1 VVVKGKEHEANAN
14 AEQAA
19 VDSYGG
25 KLIFSSGEMRFSS
38 IDLLKQEMAEPNL
51 SSIVRPM
58 DFLRRHGFTMADL
71 LRLEMLEHLK
81 CGKLIEE
88 HADEDRTTKLIGT
101 LASVKLQ
108 CRKHMRNIMANMG
121 PSLNAQSMPVIIPE
135 GLSVADL
142 DELDMEP
149 DEILS

>member
-1 VVVKGKEHEANAN
+1 MAQKKKVRTRSNDR
-14 AEQAA
+14 AA
-19 VDSYGG
+19 VQNQKVEAVADAWSVIRSRYDA
-25 KLIFSSGEMRFSS
+25 
-38 IDLLKQEMAEPNL
+38 DLVAEVESVMEN
-51 SSIVRPM
+51 
-58 DFLRRHGFTMADL
+58 GFTMADL

-88 HADEDRTTKLIGT
+88 YADEDRTTKLIGT

-121 PSLNAQSMPVIIPE
+121 PALNAQSMPVVIPD

>member
-1 VVVKGKEHEANAN
+1 MARKIKARTRSNDR
-14 AEQAA
+14 AA
-19 VDSYGG
+19 VQNQKVEAVADAWSVIRSRYDA
-25 KLIFSSGEMRFSS
+25 
-38 IDLLKQEMAEPNL
+38 DLVAE
-51 SSIVRPM
+51 VEAVM
-58 DFLRRHGFTMADL
+58 DNGFTMADL

-81 CGKLIEE
+81 CGRLIEE
-88 HADEDRTTKLIGT
+88 YSDEDRTTKLVGT

-121 PSLNAQSMPVIIPE
+121 PALNAQSMPVVIPE

>member
-1 VVVKGKEHEANAN
+1 MAQKKKVRTRSNDR
-14 AEQAA
+14 AA
-19 VDSYGG
+19 VQNQKVEAVADAWSVIRSRYDA
-25 KLIFSSGEMRFSS
+25 
-38 IDLLKQEMAEPNL
+38 DLVAEVEAVMQN
-51 SSIVRPM
+51 
-58 DFLRRHGFTMADL
+58 GFTMADL

-121 PSLNAQSMPVIIPE
+121 PALNAQSMPVVIPD